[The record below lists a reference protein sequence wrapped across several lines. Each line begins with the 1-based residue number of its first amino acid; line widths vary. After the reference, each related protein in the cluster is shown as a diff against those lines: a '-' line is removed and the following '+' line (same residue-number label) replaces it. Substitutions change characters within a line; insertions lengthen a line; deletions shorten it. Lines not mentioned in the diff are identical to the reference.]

1 MSKVINCIV
10 DTNNK
15 KEREELINY
24 ICKDNLAIAITND
37 IDGFQ
42 LIVVSAGIIG
52 NIGVITA
59 HDLVD
64 NKGYKH
70 FLYIEEYKN
79 YVELKDKAN
88 A

>member
-1 MSKVINCIV
+1 MSKMINCIV
-10 DTNNK
+10 DTNNN
-15 KEREELINY
+15 KEREEFINY

-42 LIVVSAGIIG
+42 LIVVSGGIIG

-70 FLYIEEYKN
+70 FLSFKEYKN